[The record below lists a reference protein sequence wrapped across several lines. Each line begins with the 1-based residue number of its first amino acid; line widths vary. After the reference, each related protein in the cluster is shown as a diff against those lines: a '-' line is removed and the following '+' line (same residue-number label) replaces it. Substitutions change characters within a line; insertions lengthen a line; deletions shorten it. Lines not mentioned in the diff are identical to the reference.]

1 MKFFVRFVEILY
13 FRKTNLINMG
23 LISISGMEFF
33 AYHGCFAEEQ
43 IIGNKFIVDLEF
55 FSNTENA
62 ELSDD
67 LSKTVNYQK
76 VYGIVKAEMEIK
88 SKLLEHVARRILD
101 SLYKNFPLIGSTKIT
116 VSKLNPP
123 VGGKVDKVSVSLTKQ
138 R

>member
-1 MKFFVRFVEILY
+1 
-13 FRKTNLINMG
+13 MG